1 MADVAVV
8 APVRVQK
15 ADSVILAPV
24 AAHGPIV
31 LVAVLCQGQPAVP
44 RANAGTDVLG
54 RAHLGQ
60 IADFVFPLLGQI
72 TPVQADHAF
81 GNFRVGFRVPPH
93 DVAPEHGGHALR
105 QQPAAQ
111 LHHVGHVKG
120 VLALF
125 VRQRLAAALA
135 QIEGL
140 IAADVELFG
149 REQGAVFRNQAL
161 DEIHGPGVGDVQGV
175 MVAGVSVAERDLFR
189 IGQFAQVAAGF
200 GAENLVHV
208 AEAGQRRN
216 QFDVPGTAVTIQF
229 HDLLGSE
236 GRVIPPRFAQVA
248 EKIRMLDV
256 QLPFV
261 DLVAAQEIGVALECF
276 QRGHPAPGAV

>member
-1 MADVAVV
+1 M
-8 APVRVQK
+8 
-15 ADSVILAPV
+15 
-24 AAHGPIV
+24 
-31 LVAVLCQGQPAVP
+31 
-44 RANAGTDVLG
+44 
-54 RAHLGQ
+54 
-60 IADFVFPLLGQI
+60 
-72 TPVQADHAF
+72 
-81 GNFRVGFRVPPH
+81 PPH

-189 IGQFAQVAAGF
+189 IGQFAQFAAGF
-200 GAENLVHV
+200 GAENPVHV

-248 EKIRMLDV
+248 EKIRMLNV